1 MSIDPSSLALSPD
14 KIIFRGDNSQ
24 HDAIQ
29 GLDKPPPWRRFNETS
44 RKERG
49 SKHRASAREIIAV
62 NTALYLR
69 RPLLITGKP
78 GTGKTSLAYAVQHE
92 LNLDDVLV
100 WSITSR
106 SQLQHGLYHYDAIAR
121 LQDASLAKHAEDDN
135 TKQKPET
142 AAAAGREIGRYLRLG
157 PLGAALYLSRPK
169 RPSVL
174 LIDEIDKSDIDLP
187 NDLLHIFEEG
197 EFEIPELARLPEGS
211 ANDTIQVDLPKGGK
225 AAIQRGKVRCQ
236 EFPLVFMT
244 SNGERAFPPA
254 FLRRCL
260 RLDIDWPDDQVLG
273 EIVRERLAVDRQS
286 NPAVDKL
293 IKDFVAARGKGQQ
306 LATDQLL
313 NAVQLVTQG
322 LMGPDHASLKKD
334 VLRDLT
340 DTPA

>member
-1 MSIDPSSLALSPD
+1 MSIDPSTLALSPD
-14 KIIFRGDNSQ
+14 KIIFRGNNTQ

-29 GLDKPPPWRRFNETS
+29 KLDDPPPWRRFSAAS

-92 LNLDDVLV
+92 LKLDDVLV

-121 LQDASLAKHAEDDN
+121 LQDASLAKN
-135 TKQKPET
+135 TPEHDKNSDT
-142 AAAAGREIGRYLRLG
+142 EKAAAASRDIGRYLRLG
-157 PLGAALYLSRPK
+157 PLGAALYLSRPN

-197 EFEIPELARLPEGS
+197 EFEIPELARLPDGP
-211 ANDTIQVDLPKGGK
+211 AHDQVEVELPKGGK
-225 AAIQRGKVRCQ
+225 AVIQRGKVRCQ

-260 RLDIDWPDDQVLG
+260 RLDIDWPTDEVLG
-273 EIVRERLAVDRQS
+273 DIVRERLEVDRHT
-286 NPAVDKL
+286 NPAIDKL
-293 IKDFVAARGKGQQ
+293 IKDFVIARDKGQQ

-322 LMGPDHASLKKD
+322 LMGADHDSLKKD